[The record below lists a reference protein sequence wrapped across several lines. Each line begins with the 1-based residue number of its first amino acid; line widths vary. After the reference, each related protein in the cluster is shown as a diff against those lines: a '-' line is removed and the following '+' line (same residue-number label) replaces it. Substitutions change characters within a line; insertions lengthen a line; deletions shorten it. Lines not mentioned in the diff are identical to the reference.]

1 MPTVL
6 GAGPSQHDTERS
18 PLRDPNPA
26 ESPLQLSR
34 RHVPPDLGSVP
45 GSSAR
50 PGSCGPVSANPHS
63 PGSGKLLRSPI
74 KPQPVS
80 SHPIESFDDSSASPS
95 SDARGPPPAGYSD
108 SNHAASLQ
116 QAPQRPENYHQ
127 RSMFASRDDADPPVH
142 GGGASIPVSRDAESG
157 ASPGAMLIAQ
167 HASVVMEPLLHAV
180 PEASSTQ
187 EIPPAKARRRTPP
200 ALSSRS
206 LVAPPSQMPSSPPP
220 EHVDTGVPCRLP
232 DTVQGYQDLGQVMPP
247 APSVQ
252 QPCLQRADSDTSSL
266 SQSQEQGAGCTA
278 YAGLTGGGEPVLGR
292 EVQIGA
298 ECSPCDGAGPVFA
311 ANSPGPNVVVGAED
325 SRGSSISQKEE
336 LLQFLGNLS
345 DKFELAVDVKAISPN
360 VCFLAKCS
368 L

>member
-1 MPTVL
+1 MS
-6 GAGPSQHDTERS
+6 G
-18 PLRDPNPA
+18 
-26 ESPLQLSR
+26 
-34 RHVPPDLGSVP
+34 
-45 GSSAR
+45 
-50 PGSCGPVSANPHS
+50 NPHS

-108 SNHAASLQ
+108 SNLVVNLQ

-127 RSMFASRDDADPPVH
+127 RSMCASQDDTDPPVH
-142 GGGASIPVSRDAESG
+142 GGGASIPVVRNAESG

-180 PEASSTQ
+180 TEASSTQ
-187 EIPPAKARRRTPP
+187 ESPPAKARRRTPP

-206 LVAPPSQMPSSPPP
+206 LVAPPSQMPSSPSP
-220 EHVDTGVPCRLP
+220 EHVATDLQLHSVCQLP
-232 DTVQGYQDLGQVMPP
+232 DAVQLYPDLARVMAP
-247 APSVQ
+247 AASVQ
-252 QPCLQRADSDTSSL
+252 QPCLQHADSDTSSL

-278 YAGLTGGGEPVLGR
+278 DAGLTGGGEPVLGR
-292 EVQIGA
+292 EMQDGA
-298 ECSPCDGAGPVFA
+298 ECSPYDGAGAVFA
-311 ANSPGPNVVVGAED
+311 ANSPGTNVLVGAED

-360 VCFLAKCS
+360 VCFLATCS